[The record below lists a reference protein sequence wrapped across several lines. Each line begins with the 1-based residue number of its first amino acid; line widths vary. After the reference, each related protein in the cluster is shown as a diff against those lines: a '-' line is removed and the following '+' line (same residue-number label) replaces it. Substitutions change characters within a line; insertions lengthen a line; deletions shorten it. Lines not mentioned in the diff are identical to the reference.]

1 LNVKDKE
8 ANEQKLIMQNTIK
21 EYKVKYVKFINDTLY
36 ELCTD
41 RKDMD
46 FEPGDCVAIHTAQGK
61 SRPYSIASGQGE
73 NLLRFLIR
81 KISNGE
87 VSTELA
93 KLKKNDIVRISSPF
107 GWFRP
112 GHVDS
117 NSSFVFF
124 ATGTGISPFLSYL
137 LSPRRKKPLSIYYG
151 IRRLNDL
158 NNISILK
165 NVKLLKIAVSQEKTN
180 YHSGR
185 ITDML
190 DSIPI
195 KSNIHYY
202 CCGNESMINEVS
214 KSLRDRNI
222 PLSSIHR
229 EVFFHG

>member
-1 LNVKDKE
+1 MSKTKKFNKDKL
-8 ANEQKLIMQNTIK
+8 NMQNTIK
-21 EYKVKYVKFINDTLY
+21 EYRVKYVKFMNNSLFELY
-36 ELCTD
+36 TE

-61 SRPYSIASGQGE
+61 SRPYSIASGQSE
-73 NLLRFLIR
+73 NILRFLIR
-81 KISNGE
+81 KIDGGE

-112 GHVDS
+112 GLVENNS
-117 NSSFVFF
+117 NFVFF

-137 LSPRRKKPLSIYYG
+137 LSSRRKKPMCIYYG
-151 IRRLNDL
+151 IRKLNDL

-165 NVKLLKIAVSQEKTN
+165 NVKSLKIAVSKQKTN
-180 YHSGR
+180 YHHGR
-185 ITDML
+185 ITDL
-190 DSIPI
+190 LNTVPI

-202 CCGNESMINEVS
+202 CCGNECMINDIS
-214 KSLRDRNI
+214 KWLRDKNI
-222 PLSSIHR
+222 SITSIHR

>member
-1 LNVKDKE
+1 
-8 ANEQKLIMQNTIK
+8 MQNTIK
-21 EYKVKYVKFINDTLY
+21 KYNVKYIKFINDTLF

-41 RKDMD
+41 RQDMD
-46 FEPGDCVAIHTAQGK
+46 FEPGDCVAIHTSEGK

-73 NLLRFLIR
+73 NSLRFLIR
-81 KISNGE
+81 KISGGE

-112 GHVDS
+112 GHVDN
-117 NSSFVFF
+117 NSSFIFF

-137 LSPRRKKPLSIYYG
+137 LSPKRKKPLGIYYG
-151 IRRLNDL
+151 IRKLNDL
-158 NNISILK
+158 NNIAILK
-165 NVKLLKIAVSQEKTN
+165 KVKSLRIAVSQEKTN
-180 YHSGR
+180 YHNGR

-190 DSIPI
+190 DSVPI

-202 CCGNESMINEVS
+202 CCGKESMINEVS